1 MRKECFYATKIVENS
16 AVHDI
21 IIRNI
26 SKEVMAVHFIGKLD
40 KNIYKCVTDD
50 IVTDEVVITAKQI
63 EHIQERHLNAI
74 DKYEQYLEEIVR
86 EPDYIIESPKP
97 NKAIVLKEI
106 ITDDYKR
113 FKTIV
118 RLITSTDDPAYKN
131 SIITFM
137 RISEKDWNRIL
148 RNKNILY
155 KRN

>member
-1 MRKECFYATKIVENS
+1 M
-16 AVHDI
+16 
-21 IIRNI
+21 NI
-26 SKEVMAVHFIGKLD
+26 SQEVMVVHLIGRLD

-63 EHIQERHLNAI
+63 EHIQERHLNAF

-86 EPDYIIESPKP
+86 DPDYIIESPKP
-97 NKAIVLKEI
+97 NTAIVLKEI
-106 ITDDYKR
+106 VTDDDKR

-118 RLITSTDDPAYKN
+118 RLITSADDPTYKN

-155 KRN
+155 KRD